1 MQSRLQGGYSTPI
14 LEQMTKKTEKRGILF
29 YLFYEEYSIL
39 IKKARTKI
47 GSCNLFV
54 QNAQK
59 DIEMCIRDRYCS
71 FLCIPEDQA

>member
-39 IKKARTKI
+39 IKMART
-47 GSCNLFV
+47 
-54 QNAQK
+54 QK
-59 DIEMCIRDRYCS
+59 DIVNGRKYICLIR
-71 FLCIPEDQA
+71 FLEIIW

>member
-1 MQSRLQGGYSTPI
+1 MQSQLQGGYSTPI

-39 IKKARTKI
+39 IKMARTKI

-59 DIEMCIRDRYCS
+59 DIVNGRKYICLIR
-71 FLCIPEDQA
+71 FLEIIW

>member
-1 MQSRLQGGYSTPI
+1 MQSRLQGVYSTPI

-39 IKKARTKI
+39 IKMARTKI
-47 GSCNLFV
+47 DSCNLFV

-59 DIEMCIRDRYCS
+59 DIVNGRKYICLIR
-71 FLCIPEDQA
+71 FLEIIW

>member
-1 MQSRLQGGYSTPI
+1 MQSRSHGGYLMPI
-14 LEQMTKKTEKRGILF
+14 LEQITNETQNKGILF

-47 GSCNLFV
+47 GSYNLFV

-59 DIEMCIRDRYCS
+59 DIVNGRKYICLIR
-71 FLCIPEDQA
+71 FLEIIW

>member
-39 IKKARTKI
+39 ITKN
-47 GSCNLFV
+47 GSCKLFV
-54 QNAQK
+54 QKAQE
-59 DIEMCIRDRYCS
+59 DIENGRKGICLIR
-71 FLCIPEDQA
+71 FLEIIW

>member
-39 IKKARTKI
+39 LRRRVQRLD
-47 GSCNLFV
+47 SCNPFV

-59 DIEMCIRDRYCS
+59 DIVNGRKYICLIR
-71 FLCIPEDQA
+71 FLEIIW

>member
-1 MQSRLQGGYSTPI
+1 MQFRSHGGYLMPI
-14 LEQMTKKTEKRGILF
+14 LEQITNKTQNKGILF

-47 GSCNLFV
+47 GSCNVFV

-59 DIEMCIRDRYCS
+59 DIVNGRKYICLIR
-71 FLCIPEDQA
+71 FLEIIW

>member
-1 MQSRLQGGYSTPI
+1 MQSRLQGVYSTPI

-39 IKKARTKI
+39 VKKARTKI
-47 GSCNLFV
+47 CSCNILV

-59 DIEMCIRDRYCS
+59 DIVNGRKYICLIR
-71 FLCIPEDQA
+71 FLEIIW